1 MTFNMKKEN
10 FRGIGNWNVAFALLF
25 LFSAAQNRRRTQ
37 EKAWKPRIL
46 LLKEIP
52 E

>member
-10 FRGIGNWNVAFALLF
+10 FRGIGNWNVAFAFLF
-25 LFSAAQNRRRTQ
+25 LFSAAQSKADT
-37 EKAWKPRIL
+37 KAWKPRIL

>member
-10 FRGIGNWNVAFALLF
+10 FRGIGIGMWRLPFCFYSLLP
-25 LFSAAQNRRRTQ
+25 NRRRTQ